1 AIAGTGAGARTTGPV
16 GPVALW
22 GGVLLLLA
30 APLLRGGNRH
40 AALIVL
46 EWLALAVL
54 LGLLA
59 RRGAASLFDSDSR
72 RGAASGLALALLL
85 TAPLWIAAVQLVPLP
100 SDLWFS
106 LPAHAFYADTL
117 SAVQAGPR
125 GWRPL
130 SVVPDAT
137 AASLL
142 AGLPIM
148 AAFLLGWRSSL
159 AQLRV
164 LLGAVVLMA
173 FAQVLLG
180 LMQFASGPGSPLFF
194 GVDTYGP
201 PVGSFANRN
210 HFANYLAMALVAL
223 VWLGYESSREAR
235 RRGSSSS
242 AGTLHGGHKAMLW
255 AGGALVLLL
264 GILLSL
270 SRGAAVFGLPMAVL
284 AFVAVVLR
292 TQGWTRGWRIAA
304 AASLL
309 LLVLAAG
316 MIGFGTVGARLS
328 GGQLADSAGFRGQ
341 LARTS
346 LEGAW
351 AFWPL
356 GAGWGTYDLA
366 YPRFQP
372 AGVAGFAN
380 HAHQDYAEL
389 LFEGGVFFLLP
400 ALAFA
405 WLAAHRVAALARPAL
420 RRIPLEREQMA
431 AVLCGLGLL
440 ALLLHSLVEF
450 NMRIPANAML
460 GALLAGAFLRPLP
473 VSGSTA
479 RSPA

>member
-1 AIAGTGAGARTTGPV
+1 M

-30 APLLRGGNRH
+30 APLMRGGNRH
-40 AALIVL
+40 VALIGL

-54 LGLLA
+54 LALLA
-59 RRGAASLFDSDSR
+59 RRGAAPLPASDSR
-72 RGAASGLALALLL
+72 HAAVSGLAFALLL
-85 TAPLWIAAVQLVPLP
+85 TAPLWIAAVQLAPLP
-100 SDLWFS
+100 SRLWFS
-106 LPAHAFYADTL
+106 LPAHAPYADTL
-117 SAVQAGPR
+117 AAVQAGGR
-125 GWRPL
+125 DWRPL
-130 SVVPDAT
+130 SVSPDAT
-137 AASLL
+137 AAALL
-142 AGLPIM
+142 AGLPIV
-148 AAFLLGWRSSL
+148 AAFLLGWRASL
-159 AQLRV
+159 GQLRV
-164 LLGAVVLMA
+164 LLGAVVAMA

-180 LMQFASGPGSPLFF
+180 LLQFAGGPGSPLFF

-235 RRGSSSS
+235 RHTPSG
-242 AGTLHGGHKAMLW
+242 AGVFHTGHKAMLW

-292 TQGWTRGWRIAA
+292 TQGWARGWRFAV

-309 LLVLAAG
+309 LLVLAAA

-328 GGQLADSAGFRGQ
+328 GGQLADSAGFRGL

-356 GAGWGTYDLA
+356 GAGWGTYDVA

-372 AGVAGFAN
+372 AAIPGFAN

-389 LFEGGVFFLLP
+389 LFEGGALFLLA

-405 WLAAHRVAALARPAL
+405 WLAVRRAAALARLAL
-420 RRIPLEREQMA
+420 RRVPLDREQMA
-431 AVLCGLGLL
+431 AALCGLGLL

-473 VSGSTA
+473 GKAHGNSGAATRGRA
-479 RSPA
+479 